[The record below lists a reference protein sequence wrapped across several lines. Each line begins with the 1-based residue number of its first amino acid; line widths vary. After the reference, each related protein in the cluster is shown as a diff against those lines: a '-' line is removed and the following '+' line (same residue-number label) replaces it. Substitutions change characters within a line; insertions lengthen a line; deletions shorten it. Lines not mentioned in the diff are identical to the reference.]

1 MVSHDAT
8 SVLVVRIVTAH
19 TRNDCERAGALFD
32 QVWGVD
38 GMVPNEVIIATVH
51 AGGYASLAWTGDLL
65 IGASWGFLG
74 AEGTL
79 HSHVTGVLS
88 SHNSKGIG
96 EALKR
101 HQWNWAHEHGLQAIT
116 WTFDPL
122 VRRNAY
128 FNLVKLGATITEYHE
143 DFYGS
148 INDGLNRGEHTDR
161 LIVRWQVAGCGGVQ
175 PSGALSTAAEWTIP
189 TPIDIEALRGTDRDE
204 AHAWRNRQRA
214 DLRKAFNGE
223 WKVAGLMGD
232 GSYAVARA

>member
-1 MVSHDAT
+1 MRT

-19 TRNDCERAGALFD
+19 TRRECEQAGELFD
-32 QVWGVD
+32 QVWGMT

-51 AGGYASLAWTGDLL
+51 AGGYASLAWLDDELV
-65 IGASWGFLG
+65 GASWGFLG
-74 AEGTL
+74 AESSL
-79 HSHVTGVLS
+79 HSHVTGVLPA
-88 SHNSKGIG
+88 HNSSGVG

-101 HQWNWAHEHGLQAIT
+101 HQWDWADERSLQAIT

-128 FNLVKLGATITEYHE
+128 FNLAKLGAQVVEYHE

-148 INDGLNRGEHTDR
+148 ISDGLNRGEHTDR

-175 PSGALSTAAEWTIP
+175 PVGAPATTAEWTIP
-189 TPIDIEALRGTDRDE
+189 TPDDIESLRVGDRS
-204 AHAWRNRQRA
+204 AAQAWRARQRA
-214 DLRKAFNGE
+214 DLRKAFSGE

-232 GSYAVARA
+232 GNYAVVRA